1 MKLTVR
7 ELRCLMDFIQDK
19 RFSGYEESNWYLRN
33 IYDSLTDIK
42 EVLDKSDIEYA
53 TQPPEEPEDVPF

>member
-19 RFSGYEESNWYLRN
+19 RLSGYEESNWYLRN
-33 IYDSLTDIK
+33 IYDSLSDIK
-42 EVLDKSDIEYA
+42 EVLDESHIEYA
-53 TQPPEEPEDVPF
+53 TKPPAETEDMKF

>member
-19 RFSGYEESNWYLRN
+19 RLSGYEESSWYLRN

-42 EVLDKSDIEYA
+42 EVLDDSNIEYA
-53 TQPPEEPEDVPF
+53 TQPPTEPEDVPF

>member
-19 RFSGYEESNWYLRN
+19 RLSGYEESNWYLRTHN
-33 IYDSLTDIK
+33 RCSGICTYS
-42 EVLDKSDIEYA
+42 SS
-53 TQPPEEPEDVPF
+53 

>member
-19 RFSGYEESNWYLRN
+19 RLSRYEESNWYLRN

-42 EVLDKSDIEYA
+42 EVLDESHIEYA
-53 TQPPEEPEDVPF
+53 TQPPEEPKNIPF

>member
-7 ELRCLMDFIQDK
+7 ELRCLMNFIQDK
-19 RFSGYEESNWYLRN
+19 RLSGYEESNWYLRN
-33 IYDSLTDIK
+33 IYDSLSDIK
-42 EVLDKSDIEYA
+42 EVLDESHIEYA

>member
-1 MKLTVR
+1 MKLTVK

-19 RFSGYEESNWYLRN
+19 RLSGYEERNWYLRN

-42 EVLDKSDIEYA
+42 EVLDESDIEYA

>member
-19 RFSGYEESNWYLRN
+19 RLSRYEESNWYLRN

-42 EVLDKSDIEYA
+42 EVLDESHIEYA
-53 TQPPEEPEDVPF
+53 TKPPTEPEDVPF

>member
-1 MKLTVR
+1 MKLTVK
-7 ELRCLMDFIQDK
+7 ELRYLMDFIQDK
-19 RFSGYEESNWYLRN
+19 RLERYEESNWYLRN
-33 IYDSLTDIK
+33 IYDSLSDIK

>member
-1 MKLTVR
+1 MKLTVK
-7 ELRCLMDFIQDK
+7 ELRYLMDFIQDK
-19 RFSGYEESNWYLRN
+19 RLSRYEESNWYLRN

>member
-19 RFSGYEESNWYLRN
+19 RLSGYEESNWYLRK

-42 EVLDKSDIEYA
+42 EVLDESHIEYA
-53 TQPPEEPEDVPF
+53 TKPPTEPEDVPF

>member
-7 ELRCLMDFIQDK
+7 ELRCLIDFIQDK
-19 RFSGYEESNWYLRN
+19 RLSGYEESNWYLRN

-42 EVLDKSDIEYA
+42 EVLDESHVEYA
-53 TQPPEEPEDVPF
+53 TQPPTEPEDVPF